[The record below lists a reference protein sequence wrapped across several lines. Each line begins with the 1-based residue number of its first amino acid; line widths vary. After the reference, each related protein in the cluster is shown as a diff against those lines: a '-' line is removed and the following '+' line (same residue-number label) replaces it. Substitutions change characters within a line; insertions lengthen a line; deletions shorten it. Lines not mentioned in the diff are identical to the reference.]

1 MTLYM
6 VQFAYTPQAWTAFTK
21 QPEDRTAAVE
31 ALAQKCGCR
40 FEALYYSLGEYDGF
54 VIVEA
59 PDEGTVTAFVL
70 AALGPGHLRTTK
82 TTVLM
87 RSSAVVDAM
96 KKQGNESR
104 LTPQRPQY
112 LQQVF
117 GIPCGAFAAA
127 LDGSFVGDLAHQ
139 VEGEVADHGHVVG
152 PVTDAQA

>member
-1 MTLYM
+1 MREAKIYIMALYM

-21 QPEDRTAAVE
+21 QPEDRTAAVQ

-59 PDEGTVTAFVL
+59 PDEGTVTTFVL

-96 KKQGNESR
+96 KKAGG
-104 LTPQRPQY
+104 LTY
-112 LQQVF
+112 T
-117 GIPCGAFAAA
+117 
-127 LDGSFVGDLAHQ
+127 
-139 VEGEVADHGHVVG
+139 G
-152 PVTDAQA
+152 PKK